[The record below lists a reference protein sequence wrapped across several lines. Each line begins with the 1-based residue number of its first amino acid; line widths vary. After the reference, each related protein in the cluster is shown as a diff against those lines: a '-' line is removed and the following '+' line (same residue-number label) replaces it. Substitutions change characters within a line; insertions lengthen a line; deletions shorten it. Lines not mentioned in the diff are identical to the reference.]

1 MHSDDIN
8 KTYCGHSAMYTNVKS
23 CTPEAKVAGQL
34 YLKKKRTHAGNR
46 PEGE

>member
-34 YLKKKRTHAGNR
+34 YLKKKKKKNTTCRK
-46 PEGE
+46 